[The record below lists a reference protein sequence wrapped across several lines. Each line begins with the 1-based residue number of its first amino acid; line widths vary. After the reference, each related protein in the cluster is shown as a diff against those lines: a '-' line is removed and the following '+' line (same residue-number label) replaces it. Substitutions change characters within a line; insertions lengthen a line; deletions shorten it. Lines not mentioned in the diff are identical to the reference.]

1 MSACVSSSFC
11 AVLVVMLD
19 IDARD
24 LILLE
29 FWSLRADVRYA
40 ATQLHSDI
48 AASHSEFFCRFAPS
62 LPPKALPA

>member
-1 MSACVSSSFC
+1 VSACVSSSFR

-24 LILLE
+24 LILE

-40 ATQLHSDI
+40 ATQLHSDV

-62 LPPKALPA
+62 RPPKALPA